1 MPDTRWKK
9 QERTVAALLGGVRLP
24 NSGRGQPD
32 VRAPGLAGQVRTM
45 KALPLWLL
53 GAVEQAGRDAEAGE
67 LPVVVLCAVTQGKRT
82 RRLLVMDLDALMTWP
97 GPAGSGATAEVPE

>member
-9 QERTVAALLGGVRLP
+9 QERSVAALLGGVRLP

-32 VRAPGLAGQVRTM
+32 VRAPGLAGQVKLM

-53 GAVEQAGRDAEAGE
+53 GAVEQAGRA
-67 LPVVVLCAVTQGKRT
+67 PR
-82 RRLLVMDLDALMTWP
+82 
-97 GPAGSGATAEVPE
+97 SEVPE